1 MFLAVQKKKT
11 VKKTKKPKVEPK
23 QEIQQP
29 DSYFITML
37 VGYLVLLVGIVLLLG
52 CVTISIAGEKE
63 NWLGPALGGAFPSFM
78 TFLFGRVAVVV
89 FTASLILWGLFIA
102 VASLRTKLLRFAIG
116 LSLLAVDLSFLL
128 SLKNFGMKSVSND
141 ALSMSGGVLGEFFL
155 QNLAIPVFGRV
166 SCVAPLIG
174 LVIALGLIL
183 VLSFGVRP
191 RHFRFVAQTMRY
203 VSSVFGQRRSL
214 GTIEVETV
222 EFPEIKPDKKAV
234 EKKPLRR
241 GVVME
246 DETMIFVPDDVKTRR
261 RGKVEPFNGRH
272 NWLTDE
278 LDVSRSDM
286 QTRVGNGTLAGR
298 PYNGAGMDAVG
309 VQGNAA
315 AGLPQLPKAPVADPR
330 DMQRTMNDA
339 TLGDGVYEDPEIRR
353 LEEELRL
360 NERHMN
366 ALQIL
371 EIKERISAL
380 RRARDLIDWEK
391 GHRGRMQV
399 KGDVRRTAGSE
410 TVDAAGAA
418 GLSPRLT
425 SERTVVE
432 QTPMP
437 KSAKKASAAAKKASA
452 NEANNADAEL
462 LDTVPVRGGANS
474 FDATMRADEATLRGP
489 ATLSDSVEERA
500 AIHAEELLGGD
511 GAYVEDFPGS
521 PAVDDDE
528 TFAPV
533 VVTADEV
540 GEDPEFDEPVPSSRG
555 AGGRAS
561 TKPVAKPAA
570 SKPIPSAPAASFDK
584 YKVPEIAKILDT
596 HETQTADYTE
606 EELNAIGKML
616 EEKLENF
623 KVKGR
628 VIGCETGPMITRF
641 EVEPGPGVKVSRFSA
656 LQEDLAL
663 PLKVSSIRILAPI
676 PGKAAVGVEIPN
688 RKFQTVFCRDV
699 FMSDKFK
706 PAPDKILVALGKDIT
721 GESFTMDL
729 AKAPHL
735 LIAGQTGSGKSV
747 CINAL
752 MASMLFSKTPD
763 ELRMILV
770 DPKAVEL
777 KMYENIPHLLA
788 PVITKPEIAIQALQW
803 LCYEMDRRTEVL
815 ATAKVRNIGGFN
827 AKFEA
832 GELPEDVPEEDRGH
846 RMAFIVVII
855 DEMADLMMVAGKE
868 IEKSVARLAAKARAV
883 GIHLVLATQRPS
895 VKVITGII
903 KANLPTRI
911 SFKVASQIDART
923 VMDHA
928 GAEKLL
934 GRGDMLYKAVNDPDP
949 VRVHGAFLSDEEA
962 ERLADACSD
971 QNVFYPQVESFDV
984 SGGEDGD
991 DDEGGGSLKNEKL
1004 DKLLFEVAQW
1014 AISVNGLSTSAVQ
1027 RHFSVGYSR
1036 AGKIVDQLYGL
1047 GVCGPSKGN
1056 SKPRAMLVDMDGLM
1070 QLERSGRFG

>member
-1 MFLAVQKKKT
+1 MFLTAQKKKT
-11 VKKTKKPKVEPK
+11 VKKPKKTKVEPK
-23 QEIQQP
+23 KNVQEP
-29 DSYFITML
+29 DSYFITMM
-37 VGYLVLLVGIVLLLG
+37 VGYLVLLAGVILLLG
-52 CVTISIAGEKE
+52 CVTISIVGETE
-63 NWLGPALGGAFPSFM
+63 NWLGNYFGVMFPSFM

-89 FTASLILWGLFIA
+89 FTAALVLWGLFIA
-102 VASLRTKLLRFAIG
+102 IASLRAKLLRFAVG
-116 LSLLAVDLSFLL
+116 ASLLVVNVSFLM
-128 SLKNFGMKSVSND
+128 SLKNFGVKNVSND

-155 QNLAIPVFGRV
+155 QNLVIPVFGRV
-166 SCVAPLIG
+166 SFVAPLIL
-174 LVIALGLIL
+174 LVVAFALIL

-203 VSSVFGQRRSL
+203 ISGVFGQRRSQA
-214 GTIEVETV
+214 TIEVETV
-222 EFPEIKPDKKAV
+222 EVPTIKDKKEL
-234 EKKPLRR
+234 EKKTLRR

-246 DETMIFVPDDVKTRR
+246 DETMIFVPDSVKMRR

-272 NWLTDE
+272 NWLTDD

-286 QTRVGNGTLAGR
+286 QTQVGNEAFGLKQYGV
-298 PYNGAGMDAVG
+298 NGAGV
-309 VQGNAA
+309 VGNAA
-315 AGLPQLPKAPVADPR
+315 VAGEAPVMPADLR
-330 DMQRTMNDA
+330 NVQTVAVGEAAHDDA
-339 TLGDGVYEDPEIRR
+339 SVMEDPEIRR

-371 EIKERISAL
+371 EIKERIGAL

-399 KGDVRRTAGSE
+399 KGDVRRNGDAE
-410 TVDAAGAA
+410 TLDAANAKVTAA
-418 GLSPRLT
+418 NEATPRRT
-425 SERTVVE
+425 AERTVVGHVDVP
-432 QTPMP
+432 Q
-437 KSAKKASAAAKKASA
+437 SAKSQTKA
-452 NEANNADAEL
+452 N
-462 LDTVPVRGGANS
+462 TVVR
-474 FDATMRADEATLRGP
+474 D
-489 ATLSDSVEERA
+489 ATLSDSVATRA
-500 AIHAEELLGGD
+500 AIHAEDLLGGD
-511 GAYVEDFPGS
+511 GARIEDFPGS
-521 PAVDDDE
+521 PAVEDDE
-528 TFAPV
+528 TYAPV

-540 GEDPEFDEPVPSSRG
+540 GEDPTFGGTLGETLGGVGRG
-555 AGGRAS
+555 NSGSGNARSA
-561 TKPVAKPAA
+561 AKAVQSA
-570 SKPIPSAPAASFDK
+570 QIPPAPAASYDV

-596 HETQTADYTE
+596 HEVQTADYTE

-699 FMSDKFK
+699 FLSEKFK

-815 ATAKVRNIGGFN
+815 ASAKVRNIGGFN

-832 GELPEDVPEEDRGH
+832 GELPDEVPEEDRGH

-971 QNVFYPQVESFDV
+971 QNVCYPQVESFDV
-984 SGGEDGD
+984 SGGEEGD
-991 DDEGGGSLKNEKL
+991 EEGGGSLKNEKL

-1056 SKPRAMLVDMDGLM
+1056 SKPRAMLIGMDELM

>member
-1 MFLAVQKKKT
+1 MTAQKKKT
-11 VKKTKKPKVEPK
+11 VKKSKKTKVEPK
-23 QEIQQP
+23 KNVQEP
-29 DSYFITML
+29 DSYFITMM
-37 VGYLVLLVGIVLLLG
+37 VGYLVLLAGIILLLG
-52 CVTISIAGEKE
+52 CVTISIVGETE
-63 NWLGPALGGAFPSFM
+63 NWLGNYFGVMFPSFM
-78 TFLFGRVAVVV
+78 TFMFGRVAVVV
-89 FTASLILWGLFIA
+89 FTAALVLWGLFIA
-102 VASLRTKLLRFAIG
+102 IAQLRAKLLRFAVG
-116 LSLLAVDLSFLL
+116 ASLLVVNVSFLM
-128 SLKNFGMKSVSND
+128 SLKNFGEKSVSNE

-166 SCVAPLIG
+166 SYVAPLI
-174 LVIALGLIL
+174 LLLASLGLIL

-191 RHFRFVAQTMRY
+191 RHFKFVAQTMRY
-203 VSSVFGQRRSL
+203 ICGVFGQRRSMAP
-214 GTIEVETV
+214 IEVETIDV
-222 EFPEIKPDKKAV
+222 PAVKNDKKES
-234 EKKPLRR
+234 EKKTLRR

-246 DETMIFVPDDVKTRR
+246 DETMMFVPDSVKMRR

-286 QTRVGNGTLAGR
+286 QTQVG
-298 PYNGAGMDAVG
+298 DSF
-309 VQGNAA
+309 
-315 AGLPQLPKAPVADPR
+315 GLPQYAGNVLSENAAGNARPGDLQNAPIGNAGIAPAV
-330 DMQRTMNDA
+330 A
-339 TLGDGVYEDPEIRR
+339 TLGDAADDGAYEDPEILR

-371 EIKERISAL
+371 EIKERIGAL

-399 KGDVRRTAGSE
+399 KGDVRRDGNGE
-410 TVDAAGAA
+410 TVEAA
-418 GLSPRLT
+418 PH
-425 SERTVVE
+425 VDV
-432 QTPMP
+432 PMP
-437 KSAKKASAAAKKASA
+437 SKATKA
-452 NEANNADAEL
+452 
-462 LDTVPVRGGANS
+462 TPVPR
-474 FDATMRADEATLRGP
+474 D
-489 ATLSDSVEERA
+489 ATLSDSVATRA

-511 GAYVEDFPGS
+511 GARVEDFPGS
-521 PAVDDDE
+521 PAVEDDE

-540 GEDPEFDEPVPSSRG
+540 GEDPELDETLPTMHGVGGSGRSGGARPAVKVIQSAQIPPAQTSSY
-555 AGGRAS
+555 
-561 TKPVAKPAA
+561 
-570 SKPIPSAPAASFDK
+570 DE
-584 YKVPEIAKILDT
+584 YKVPEIAKILDM
-596 HETQTADYTE
+596 HEVQTADYTE

-699 FMSDKFK
+699 FLSEKFK

-815 ATAKVRNIGGFN
+815 ASAKVRNIGGFN

-832 GELPEDVPEEDRGH
+832 GELPDEVPEEDRGH

-991 DDEGGGSLKNEKL
+991 EEGGGSLKNEKL

-1056 SKPRAMLVDMDGLM
+1056 SKPRAMLIGMDELM

>member
-1 MFLAVQKKKT
+1 
-11 VKKTKKPKVEPK
+11 
-23 QEIQQP
+23 
-29 DSYFITML
+29 
-37 VGYLVLLVGIVLLLG
+37 
-52 CVTISIAGEKE
+52 
-63 NWLGPALGGAFPSFM
+63 M
-78 TFLFGRVAVVV
+78 T
-89 FTASLILWGLFIA
+89 
-102 VASLRTKLLRFAIG
+102 
-116 LSLLAVDLSFLL
+116 
-128 SLKNFGMKSVSND
+128 ND
-141 ALSMSGGVLGEFFL
+141 AISMNGGVLGQFFL
-155 QNLAIPVFGRV
+155 QNLAIPVFGRT
-166 SCVAPLIG
+166 SYVAPLILL
-174 LVIALGLIL
+174 LVALAMIL

-191 RHFRFVAQTMRY
+191 RHFRFIPQTMRY
-203 VSSVFGQRRSL
+203 VCGVFGQRRSL
-214 GTIEVETV
+214 GKVEIETLD
-222 EFPEIKPDKKAV
+222 FPDVNPEKKAA
-234 EKKPLRR
+234 EKKTLRR

-246 DETMIFVPDDVKTRR
+246 DETMIFVPDSVKMRR
-261 RGKVEPFNGRH
+261 RGKVEPFNARH
-272 NWLTDE
+272 NWLTDD
-278 LDVSRSDM
+278 LDVNRSEM
-286 QTRVGNGTLAGR
+286 QTQVG
-298 PYNGAGMDAVG
+298 DSF
-309 VQGNAA
+309 
-315 AGLPQLPKAPVADPR
+315 GLPQYAAGNVPGNAVPENVAANAPVA
-330 DMQRTMNDA
+330 NVANASAGA
-339 TLGDGVYEDPEIRR
+339 TLGGADEDGAYEDPEIRR

-371 EIKERISAL
+371 EIKERIGAL

-391 GHRGRMQV
+391 GHKGRMQV

-410 TVDAAGAA
+410 TVGAA
-418 GLSPRLT
+418 IAGNAGGNVS
-425 SERTVVE
+425 
-432 QTPMP
+432 P
-437 KSAKKASAAAKKASA
+437 KSTKPMTVTTPRVAKPSGGEVKSSTSA
-452 NEANNADAEL
+452 N
-462 LDTVPVRGGANS
+462 TIVR
-474 FDATMRADEATLRGP
+474 D
-489 ATLSDSVEERA
+489 ATLSDSVETRA

-533 VVTADEV
+533 VVGADEV
-540 GEDPEFDEPVPSSRG
+540 GEDPTFGSDF
-555 AGGRAS
+555 GGNAR
-561 TKPVAKPAA
+561 PA
-570 SKPIPSAPAASFDK
+570 SKPAVHSAPIPVAPTASYDE
-584 YKVPEIAKILDT
+584 YKIPEIAKILDT
-596 HETQTADYTE
+596 HEAQTADYTE

-699 FMSDKFK
+699 FMSEKFK
-706 PAPDKILVALGKDIT
+706 PAHDKILVALGKDIT

-815 ATAKVRNIGGFN
+815 ASAKVRNIGGFN

-832 GELPEDVPEEDRGH
+832 GELPDEVPEEDRGH

-984 SGGEDGD
+984 SGGEEGD
-991 DDEGGGSLKNEKL
+991 EEGGGSLKNEKL

-1056 SKPRAMLVDMDGLM
+1056 SKPRAMLIGMDELM

>member
-1 MFLAVQKKKT
+1 MAVQKKKT
-11 VKKTKKPKVEPK
+11 VKKPKKTKVEPK
-23 QEIQQP
+23 KETQEP
-29 DSYFITML
+29 DSYFITMM
-37 VGYLVLLVGIVLLLG
+37 VGYLVLIAGVILLLG
-52 CVTISIAGEKE
+52 CVTISIVGEHE
-63 NWLGPALGGAFPSFM
+63 NWLGNYFGVMFPSFM

-89 FTASLILWGLFIA
+89 FTAALVLWGLFIA
-102 VASLRTKLLRFAIG
+102 VASLRTKLFRFAVG
-116 LSLLAVDLSFLL
+116 ASLLVVNVSFLM
-128 SLKNFGMKSVSND
+128 SLKNFGLKSVSND

-166 SCVAPLIG
+166 SFVAPLI
-174 LVIALGLIL
+174 LLLITLALIL

-191 RHFRFVAQTMRY
+191 RHFKFVAQTMRY
-203 VSSVFGQRRSL
+203 ISGIFGQRRSQ
-214 GTIEVETV
+214 GTIEIETV
-222 EFPEIKPDKKAV
+222 EVPTVKDKKV
-234 EKKPLRR
+234 SEKKTLRR

-246 DETMIFVPDDVKTRR
+246 DETMIFVPDSVKMRR

-272 NWLTDE
+272 NWLTDD
-278 LDVSRSDM
+278 LDVNRSDM
-286 QTRVGNGTLAGR
+286 QTQAG
-298 PYNGAGMDAVG
+298 
-309 VQGNAA
+309 
-315 AGLPQLPKAPVADPR
+315 
-330 DMQRTMNDA
+330 NDA
-339 TLGDGVYEDPEIRR
+339 LGMPQYAGENVAGVANASVAGEMPAGDLRNAQTVMAGDAAIDGVYEDPEIRR

-371 EIKERISAL
+371 EIKERIGAL

-399 KGDVRRTAGSE
+399 KGDVRRTVGSE
-410 TVDAAGAA
+410 TVDAGNVGANARAGVTAA
-418 GLSPRLT
+418 NAKVTAANDAARRT
-425 SERTVVE
+425 AERTVV
-432 QTPMP
+432 
-437 KSAKKASAAAKKASA
+437 
-452 NEANNADAEL
+452 NADMPRPSKSQTNAN
-462 LDTVPVRGGANS
+462 TMVR
-474 FDATMRADEATLRGP
+474 D
-489 ATLSDSVEERA
+489 ATLSDSVATRA
-500 AIHAEELLGGD
+500 AIHAEDLLGGD
-511 GAYVEDFPGS
+511 GAFVEDFPGS
-521 PAVDDDE
+521 PAVEDDE

-540 GEDPEFDEPVPSSRG
+540 GEDPTLGGTF
-555 AGGRAS
+555 GGRGNAGIGN
-561 TKPVAKPAA
+561 ARPAA
-570 SKPIPSAPAASFDK
+570 KAVQSAQIPPAPAASYDK
-584 YKVPEIAKILDT
+584 YQVPEIAKILDT
-596 HETQTADYTE
+596 HEVQTADYTE

-699 FMSDKFK
+699 FMSEKFK

-815 ATAKVRNIGGFN
+815 ASAKVRNIGGFN

-832 GELPEDVPEEDRGH
+832 GELPDEVPEEDRGH

-991 DDEGGGSLKNEKL
+991 DEEGGGSLKNEKL

-1056 SKPRAMLVDMDGLM
+1056 SKPRAMLIGMDELM